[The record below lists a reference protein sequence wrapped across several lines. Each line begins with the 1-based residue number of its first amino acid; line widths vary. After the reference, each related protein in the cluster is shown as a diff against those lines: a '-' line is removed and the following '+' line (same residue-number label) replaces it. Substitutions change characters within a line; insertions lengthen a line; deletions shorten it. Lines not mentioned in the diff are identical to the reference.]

1 MTILVTGGAG
11 YIGSHF
17 VRFLEKKNSDFVV
30 IDNFSTGNK
39 NFVKGKNY
47 FEADLKDFKFIKRIL
62 KDEKISGIVHFAGS
76 SIVAESQQKKQEY
89 YENNVIAS
97 KNIIKLAIEKNIRKF
112 IFSSSAAV
120 YGIPKEIPIKESH
133 PAEPINNYGKNKL
146 EIENSLKNASMEFP
160 LDVVCL
166 RYFNAAGADKKGD
179 IGEKRNPE
187 THLIPNVINA
197 ALSNKTL
204 ELYGDSFNTDDGTCI
219 RDFIHVNDLANAH
232 SLALDYLTSNKG
244 FHIFNLGSEKGFS
257 VLEIVKECERLL
269 KQKIEYKVCPAR
281 DGDPDILIAD
291 STKSKNKL
299 KWQIENS
306 SLEAIISS
314 AIKFHKYA
322 K

>member
-11 YIGSHF
+11 YVGSHF
-17 VRFLEKKNSDFVV
+17 VRLLEKKKAHFVV
-30 IDNFSTGNK
+30 IDDFSTGHK
-39 NFVKGKNY
+39 SFIKDKNY
-47 FEADLKDFKFIKRIL
+47 YEGDLKDFKFIKRIL
-62 KDEKISGIVHFAGS
+62 KDEEISGIVHFAGS

-89 YENNVIAS
+89 YENNVLAS

-133 PAEPINNYGKNKL
+133 PAEPINNYGNNKI
-146 EIENSLKNASMEFP
+146 EIENFLKDASMEFP

-179 IGEKRNPE
+179 IGEKRDPE
-187 THLIPNVINA
+187 THLIPNIINA
-197 ALSNKTL
+197 ALNSKVL
-204 ELYGDSFNTDDGTCI
+204 ELYGDTFDTNDGTCI
-219 RDFIHVNDLANAH
+219 RDFIHVNDLAKAH
-232 SLALDYLTSNKG
+232 WLALDYLSANKG
-244 FHIFNLGSEKGFS
+244 FHVFNLGSEKGFS
-257 VLEIVKECERLL
+257 VLETVKECQRLL
-269 KQKIEYKVCPAR
+269 KQKIKYKIYPAR

-299 KWQIENS
+299 KWKIENS
-306 SLEAIISS
+306 SLEAIVSS
-314 AIKFHKYA
+314 AIKFHKNV

>member
-17 VRFLEKKNSDFVV
+17 VRLLEKKKANFVI
-30 IDNFSTGNK
+30 IDNFSTGHKSFVKDKNYYEVDLK
-39 NFVKGKNY
+39 NF
-47 FEADLKDFKFIKRIL
+47 ELLKKIL
-62 KDEKISGIVHFAGS
+62 KDQEISGIVHFAGS

-89 YENNVIAS
+89 YENNVLAS
-97 KNIIKLAIEKNIRKF
+97 KNIIKLAIEKNIKKF

-120 YGIPKEIPIKESH
+120 YGVPKEIPIKESH
-133 PAEPINNYGKNKL
+133 PTEPINNYGKNKI
-146 EIENSLKNASMEFP
+146 EIENFLKDFSIEFP

-166 RYFNAAGADKKGD
+166 RYFNAAGADEKGD

-197 ALSNKTL
+197 ALDSRVL
-204 ELYGDSFNTDDGTCI
+204 ELYGDTFNTDDGTCI
-219 RDFIHVNDLANAH
+219 RDFIHVNDLAKAH
-232 SLALDYLTSNKG
+232 WSALDYLTSNKG

-257 VLEIVKECERLL
+257 VLETVKECQRLL
-269 KQKIEYKVCPAR
+269 KQEIKYKVYPAR

-299 KWQIENS
+299 KWKIENS
-306 SLEAIISS
+306 SLESIISS
-314 AIKFHKYA
+314 AINFHKNV